1 MQRVDLVGMVLKTG
15 FHVGY
20 FKLLNLML
28 RDLFLPI
35 FSIYIYDA

>member
-1 MQRVDLVGMVLKTG
+1 MQWVNLMGMVLKTG
-15 FHVGY
+15 FHIGY
-20 FKLLNLML
+20 FKLLNLLL